1 MREEEQCETPKLET
15 DSDVATS
22 AMLPPPSPP
31 QPAMQKTTSADIVEH
46 RPENNTMQE
55 TDSDVATSAML
66 PPPSPPQPAMQ
77 KTTSA
82 DIVEHR
88 PENNTRSTPPPADSP
103 VVTSAEIADRRP
115 PAPPQ
120 PQSADADTNAD
131 VVREGIPPVPPVQED
146 QEMPPAP
153 PGEESD
159 IDTLIAD
166 LDAVLDGMA
175 TAPTEQKSAEA
186 DSDTPREDVP
196 AARTEQASQIQDQ
209 DMPAA
214 PTEQKSADA
223 DADTPREDVPAP
235 PAVHDSADVPVV
247 NPNPV
252 APLAVPPRVQK
263 LDLSQ
268 FTSGARRAAPRAR
281 PAKVMLTYDEL
292 VAQMVE
298 RGTRPPTPPH
308 DDDEPGV
315 LFGDEDESGVH
326 LGASP
331 PPQQDRPSSP
341 LAPSPPS
348 TSAHHHQ
355 AASPLR
361 RSPLPSPLPPSS
373 PPGAHEDEDDHP
385 ESDGNASDDSYSAT
399 AAAKEKAFKRDHETF
414 SGMKDALLQE
424 EEDQLDEDEFEREAA
439 GDKELGTK
447 KKGGK
452 QVQKKRQE
460 PVRSKIK
467 AKGHPAAD
475 GDEEDEEGEGNDA
488 GPYKSGPLDK
498 PTQNLLLSWK
508 EELSVKVEDL
518 ARQVK
523 KPSTLLWSIV
533 NGEPKGL
540 RRTSAWNKFQRWLYA
555 ETGGNRVHDKD
566 VSREERGKL
575 DRAEYE
581 KYLAPH
587 GLTREEMSNTDIVL
601 EKLPWLAEWDDKFH
615 EAVLASIQ
623 ADGSNERSMTSIGRE
638 MSKISEWGWKDR
650 KVHIVGY
657 IISTDGGSK
666 SFGASP
672 AAKLFKER
680 NPLQAKATIR
690 EYESRFHVLELE
702 MAGASAAALLQSK
715 KSQQM
720 EWPSRTEYA
729 TGEKR
734 RDAGRKFVKDCLIAD
749 IVAILV
755 ERDGLSA
762 EEALSLPIQMKW
774 SAWADM
780 AWEHK
785 VRIENWDVD
794 MANRGHYPKK
804 GFQIQHFSIKD
815 LERLVPNLEA
825 RHGAPPLE
833 DEADNE
839 DDEEER
845 DEPDEPDA
853 ESSLR
858 VVSWTEEEREFTLS
872 EQRGV
877 ALIET
882 ASGSVLCVVED
893 SAKWK
898 GALKKEKLK
907 TQKAELKVAKKS
919 KAKIATTRG
928 RPSTRSRTPSQSASP
943 PPRPPRRAR
952 DSRSPARHLVHRAE
966 PLTPVHVRLPTHP
979 AALPMSASA
988 VLGAPCHRAE
998 PPTPVRVRLP
1008 AQPAALPMSAS
1019 AEDMDGAAAHS
1030 RSKASTSTIPYRRP
1044 RSEARDGDGSA
1055 RGHGVAS
1062 STHAR
1067 PAADG
1072 EPLAKKR
1079 RTEGLSKSEKAE
1091 LRKTAAVYLA
1101 EDEQPVEAT
1110 KEHKFKLVSGDN
1122 CSVSFRGRLVR
1133 ATAPA
1138 TTAERALY
1146 LYEADIGDYLPI
1158 QRGWTCQLEGEQ
1170 LQRYV
1175 KAVTRLGLED

>member
-1 MREEEQCETPKLET
+1 M
-15 DSDVATS
+15 
-22 AMLPPPSPP
+22 
-31 QPAMQKTTSADIVEH
+31 
-46 RPENNTMQE
+46 
-55 TDSDVATSAML
+55 
-66 PPPSPPQPAMQ
+66 
-77 KTTSA
+77 
-82 DIVEHR
+82 
-88 PENNTRSTPPPADSP
+88 
-103 VVTSAEIADRRP
+103 
-115 PAPPQ
+115 
-120 PQSADADTNAD
+120 
-131 VVREGIPPVPPVQED
+131 
-146 QEMPPAP
+146 
-153 PGEESD
+153 
-159 IDTLIAD
+159 
-166 LDAVLDGMA
+166 
-175 TAPTEQKSAEA
+175 
-186 DSDTPREDVP
+186 
-196 AARTEQASQIQDQ
+196 
-209 DMPAA
+209 
-214 PTEQKSADA
+214 
-223 DADTPREDVPAP
+223 
-235 PAVHDSADVPVV
+235 
-247 NPNPV
+247 
-252 APLAVPPRVQK
+252 
-263 LDLSQ
+263 
-268 FTSGARRAAPRAR
+268 
-281 PAKVMLTYDEL
+281 
-292 VAQMVE
+292 
-298 RGTRPPTPPH
+298 
-308 DDDEPGV
+308 
-315 LFGDEDESGVH
+315 
-326 LGASP
+326 
-331 PPQQDRPSSP
+331 
-341 LAPSPPS
+341 
-348 TSAHHHQ
+348 
-355 AASPLR
+355 
-361 RSPLPSPLPPSS
+361 
-373 PPGAHEDEDDHP
+373 
-385 ESDGNASDDSYSAT
+385 
-399 AAAKEKAFKRDHETF
+399 
-414 SGMKDALLQE
+414 
-424 EEDQLDEDEFEREAA
+424 
-439 GDKELGTK
+439 
-447 KKGGK
+447 
-452 QVQKKRQE
+452 
-460 PVRSKIK
+460 
-467 AKGHPAAD
+467 
-475 GDEEDEEGEGNDA
+475 
-488 GPYKSGPLDK
+488 
-498 PTQNLLLSWK
+498 SW
-508 EELSVKVEDL
+508 
-518 ARQVK
+518 VK

-720 EWPSRTEYA
+720 EWPSRTDIN
-729 TGEKR
+729 TGP
-734 RDAGRKFVKDCLIAD
+734 D

-785 VRIENWDVD
+785 
-794 MANRGHYPKK
+794 PKK

-872 EQRGV
+872 EQRGM

-943 PPRPPRRAR
+943 PPRPPRRGR
-952 DSRSPARHLVHRAE
+952 DSRSHSPTRPTRHPSHERERRARSRSPTRSARRPYPPHR
-966 PLTPVHVRLPTHP
+966 P
-979 AALPMSASA
+979 
-988 VLGAPCHRAE
+988 
-998 PPTPVRVRLP
+998 
-1008 AQPAALPMSAS
+1008 Q
-1019 AEDMDGAAAHS
+1019 EDMDGAAAHS

-1091 LRKTAAVYLA
+1091 LRKTAAIYLA